1 MKKQHFLLPILAS
14 FFLFACTLDTERPT
28 DVKYISH
35 TDPTWQQHLSQ
46 LKKIRDYT
54 NQGQL
59 GYISQKE
66 RFSTRFDWQY
76 QNPTNYRLTLSST
89 LSPTTLSIEVRH
101 NVMHLSDNKGPLR
114 SAQDAKRLLK
124 EIVGMD
130 LPLDQFALWL
140 KGQPDESREYRV
152 AENHLLAHFSYPID
166 NQQWTADYLS
176 YHQLPLPLPKDI
188 LLKTEGQTLKIRIDN
203 WTY

>member
-1 MKKQHFLLPILAS
+1 
-14 FFLFACTLDTERPT
+14 
-28 DVKYISH
+28 
-35 TDPTWQQHLSQ
+35 
-46 LKKIRDYT
+46 
-54 NQGQL
+54 
-59 GYISQKE
+59 
-66 RFSTRFDWQY
+66 
-76 QNPTNYRLTLSST
+76 
-89 LSPTTLSIEVRH
+89 
-101 NVMHLSDNKGPLR
+101 MHLSDNKGPLR